1 MKLFKK
7 LSIFIFIIIVFNLFV
22 ALPVSAAVVG
32 NLEKL
37 STNKEAYTYINPAGK
52 GPVENVEGVVVILI
66 TILKWT
72 YSIFF
77 IVAVFMILMAAYT
90 YLTAQAE
97 PEKIKNATNQIVWA
111 SIAIAVA
118 LLAVSI
124 SMIVKSI
131 VSPSGGG
138 GTGVES
144 STYPVNGGQGFSIPA
159 SDARSVNTPPGVK
172 IRTY

>member
-1 MKLFKK
+1 MIKKILFILILVAVPIIFAQSINVVFGARDTIIEDDLTPLKGGATGVK
-7 LSIFIFIIIVFNLFV
+7 TASDVVDIFIRVLR
-22 ALPVSAAVVG
+22 
-32 NLEKL
+32 
-37 STNKEAYTYINPAGK
+37 
-52 GPVENVEGVVVILI
+52 
-66 TILKWT
+66 WT

-131 VSPSGGG
+131 VSPLGGG

>member
-131 VSPSGGG
+131 VSPLGGG